1 VTVRAETES
10 ERHGAAPAGAQVVY
24 GVVRGD
30 ARLDEL
36 PEGIAGAPVRVV
48 GSGALGAL
56 VSTVEGPEV
65 RATRRDLI
73 SHSRVLERALAS
85 GPVLPL
91 RFGTVLA
98 DEASVVSDLLEPR
111 REELTTLLAR
121 FERKVE
127 LRVKGF
133 YRDEELLREV
143 VAADPGIARL
153 REATRGVP
161 EAAGYGA
168 RLRLGEAVARAV
180 EAVRAR
186 DAGEIVGRLRG
197 LADDVALDEEPR
209 EGVAVAASFL
219 VERDRVWAFDEAM
232 DELAR
237 RHEGRIRFK
246 YLGPLPPHSFVSL
259 AEGAGWA
266 S

>member
-1 VTVRAETES
+1 MTVREQAEGEGA
-10 ERHGAAPAGAQVVY
+10 GAAPAGGCVVY
-24 GVVRGD
+24 GVVGTE
-30 ARLDEL
+30 APLYGL
-36 PEGIAGAPVRVV
+36 PEGIGGAPVRVV
-48 GSGALGAL
+48 DAGGLGVL
-56 VSTVEGPEV
+56 VSSVEAPEV
-65 RATRRDLI
+65 RATRRDLM
-73 SHSRVLERALAS
+73 SHSRVLERALEA

-111 REELTTLLAR
+111 REELTALLAR

-133 YRDEELLREV
+133 YREEELLREV
-143 VAADPGIARL
+143 VAADPEIARL
-153 REATRGVP
+153 REATRDMP
-161 EAAGYGA
+161 EAASHGA
-168 RLRLGEAVARAV
+168 RVRLGEAVARAV
-180 EAVRAR
+180 EAKRSR
-186 DAGEIVGRLRG
+186 DAGEIVARLRG
-197 LADDVALDEEPR
+197 LADDVALDEEAR

-219 VERDRVWAFDEAM
+219 VDRDRVPAFDQAM

-259 AEGAGWA
+259 AEGPGWA
-266 S
+266 F